1 MVWELGTIAVEMKVI
16 WGISG
21 KEQLELQPQQ
31 VKHNENLRQTG
42 IQGEKMPIRRCFD
55 LGGQTQKLRIR
66 GFPIA
71 MAAAVSVALLGCQG
85 EGQKMVSLEE
95 AKNITTQFGSQSF
108 TPPPRTVAD
117 ILEIL
122 NEEKAGDLSKV
133 EALRAEA
140 DRPNPST
147 TDPVDLWRLYRK
159 RGLAAVLLG
168 RYKQG
173 LEDIENALAQ
183 VRKTGRND
191 IEADQPNPRGELRSL
206 ATANRD
212 IGNFAKALHYSREEE
227 KLTSKTEKTGRLI
240 SVYSNHAHFLANMGL
255 LDEAESAL
263 DKAAPH
269 VLDSFDWRSS
279 QEWAPITRSQVPLS
293 EGRILSL
300 RGQYP
305 AALEKFQEVENII
318 RRDMEEGADKET
330 SQVTKGIRLSDA
342 RHSILLRAVSKQ
354 AGTLRFMGR
363 IVEAEAL
370 ARSAIRISLKHFGRY
385 SHRTTDAVTELLE
398 ILARQGRYDD
408 SRTLADEVLRTFD
421 KMGAGKDTFIYGRI
435 IRLKADSLVAEG
447 KGAQALPLYDEIAG
461 RFDSEFVDRLRKESM
476 EWAVARL
483 QGGQASRII
492 DTLNGIL
499 EDRTRI
505 YGAGHVRTA
514 EAAGLLAVA
523 LAGTSDDS
531 GAAARFKAA
540 VPILVGAPD
549 NAVRSFILENYI
561 AFLSRISG
569 TTTESASGVNAAD
582 AAFGVAD
589 VLRWG
594 NVSRALSAN
603 AARAAVQD
611 PALADLVRRKQDAE
625 HQIEAFYGLLN
636 NALSGDPGA
645 KVAAGLRTKIANL
658 ESARNALDR
667 EIRAGFPDYADLI
680 NPPPPTVA
688 GVQTTLRDGEAL
700 VTYLVTYYVG
710 SDRTFAWAVPKSGA
724 PIFTSLDIG
733 RNRLD
738 TVVAELR
745 TALDPGAVAT
755 LGDIPAFDVAAAHD
769 LYAKLLQPL
778 EAGWK
783 GAKSLLIVA
792 NGALGQLPFSLLP
805 TKPVSL
811 KKDSDQLFDSYR
823 SVPWLAR
830 THGVTVLP
838 SVASLK
844 ALRGTRVALK
854 NRRPFVGFGDP
865 FFNKR
870 QQLAARKESANVQL
884 ASRGVAFRSAPQTR
898 SIDSAEIERLPRLPD
913 TRTEIEQI
921 ARVMKAD
928 SNRDIYLG
936 ERANEE
942 TVKSLDL
949 TPYKVISFATHGLVP
964 GDLNGLNQPA
974 LALSSP
980 KVTGGKGDGLLTMG
994 EILALKLN
1002 ADWVVLSACN
1012 TASAEGAG
1020 AEAVSGLGRAFFY
1033 AGARS
1038 LLVSNWPV
1046 NSGATTELMTH
1057 LFSLQARNP
1066 GLSRAEALRE
1076 TRLHMIEKGTGRLGS
1091 KAAFSYAHPIFWAPF
1106 TLVGDGGG
1114 ARSGS

>member
-1 MVWELGTIAVEMKVI
+1 
-16 WGISG
+16 
-21 KEQLELQPQQ
+21 
-31 VKHNENLRQTG
+31 
-42 IQGEKMPIRRCFD
+42 
-55 LGGQTQKLRIR
+55 
-66 GFPIA
+66 

-85 EGQKMVSLEE
+85 GGQKTVSLEE
-95 AKNITTQFGSQSF
+95 AKKITTQFGSQSF

-133 EALRAEA
+133 EALRTEA
-140 DRPNPST
+140 DQPNPST
-147 TDPVDLWRLYRK
+147 TDPVELWRFYRK
-159 RGLAAVLLG
+159 RGQAAVLLG

-173 LEDIENALAQ
+173 REDIENALAQ
-183 VRKTGRND
+183 VRKTGRNA

-227 KLTSKTEKTGRLI
+227 KLTSKIQRTGRLI

-269 VLDSFDWRSS
+269 VSDSFDWRFGE
-279 QEWAPITRSQVPLS
+279 EWAPLTRSQVPLS

-305 AALEKFQEVENII
+305 AAMEKFQEVENII

-330 SQVTKGIRLSDA
+330 SQVTKGMRLSDA
-342 RHSILLRAVSKQ
+342 RHSLLVRAVIKQ
-354 AGTLRFMGR
+354 AETLRFMGR

-499 EDRTRI
+499 KDRTRI

-561 AFLSRISG
+561 AFLYRISG

-589 VLRWG
+589 VLRSG
-594 NVSRALSAN
+594 NVSRALLAN
-603 AARAAVQD
+603 AARAAVRD

-636 NALSGDPGA
+636 NALSGDPGTT
-645 KVAAGLRTKIANL
+645 VAAGLRTKIENL

-733 RNRLD
+733 QNRLD

-745 TALDPGAVAT
+745 VALDPGAVVT

-769 LYAKLLQPL
+769 LYTKLLQPV
-778 EAGWK
+778 EAGWR

-792 NGALGQLPFSLLP
+792 DGALGQLPFSLLP

-854 NRRPFVGFGDP
+854 NQRPFVG
-865 FFNKR
+865 
-870 QQLAARKESANVQL
+870 
-884 ASRGVAFRSAPQTR
+884 
-898 SIDSAEIERLPRLPD
+898 
-913 TRTEIEQI
+913 
-921 ARVMKAD
+921 
-928 SNRDIYLG
+928 
-936 ERANEE
+936 
-942 TVKSLDL
+942 
-949 TPYKVISFATHGLVP
+949 
-964 GDLNGLNQPA
+964 
-974 LALSSP
+974 
-980 KVTGGKGDGLLTMG
+980 
-994 EILALKLN
+994 
-1002 ADWVVLSACN
+1002 
-1012 TASAEGAG
+1012 
-1020 AEAVSGLGRAFFY
+1020 
-1033 AGARS
+1033 
-1038 LLVSNWPV
+1038 
-1046 NSGATTELMTH
+1046 
-1057 LFSLQARNP
+1057 
-1066 GLSRAEALRE
+1066 
-1076 TRLHMIEKGTGRLGS
+1076 
-1091 KAAFSYAHPIFWAPF
+1091 
-1106 TLVGDGGG
+1106 
-1114 ARSGS
+1114 